1 MIIKNREALISH
13 GNVPGRTTAV
23 DILEAGLQ
31 AANPYSNTKSLLE
44 LQPDGILIV
53 GRSGFPVEQPRG
65 YPIQYDPLVI
75 DLTQMRDIYVVGGG
89 KAAQSM
95 AKAVEDVLGTYI
107 TDGQVNARKG
117 EPLLCNRIHVTFAGH
132 PIPDSDSVEGATR
145 MLELERKATD
155 GDLVFLTES
164 GGGTALMALPAD
176 GVSLRDVQDVY
187 RQLYFEQGASMSD
200 ANAVRWLLCDLR
212 GRHERYIGDAT
223 MIAFHTSESDDG
235 LTIAANRKSPEHRAR
250 PAEWSYAYAIQVLK
264 RYDVWDTVSP
274 AVRRQLEKADPRYE
288 MLRSD
293 EVLGKP
299 HYHFRVMGSEYML
312 EAAQQKAVELGIQA
326 HILSSSMNNL
336 EVWPVAGVIAHIAR
350 ESEFYGRP
358 FQPPCVLLFGGEL
371 LVTVGSA
378 TGIGG
383 RNQEFVLTTAS
394 MIAGSENIVIASVDS
409 DGADGPSPAAGGIVD
424 GYTIKRLGETGV
436 NVFQVLDNHDSHSAL
451 TQLEDAIQG
460 EIRST
465 NVRDLRVIYIQ
476 KRVSQEELQHYVDN
490 KQLTL
495 YGFNAISSLME

>member
-1 MIIKNREALISH
+1 MVIQNRDALISH
-13 GNVPGRTTAV
+13 GNIPGRVIVV

-31 AANPYSNTKSLLE
+31 AANPYYNTKSLLN
-44 LQPDGILIV
+44 LQSDGHLIV
-53 GRSGFPVEQPRG
+53 GRSGFPIEQPRG
-65 YPIQYDPLVI
+65 HPVRYEPLII
-75 DLTQMRDIYVVGGG
+75 DLNQMQNIYVVGGG

-95 AKAVEDVLGTYI
+95 AKAIEDVLEPYI

-132 PIPDSDSVEGATR
+132 PIPDSDSVEGAKR
-145 MLELERKATD
+145 MRELEKKATK

-176 GVSLRDVQDVY
+176 GVSLNDVQDVY
-187 RQLYFEQGASMSD
+187 RQLYFERGASMSD

-223 MIAFHTSESDDG
+223 MIAFHTSENHDG

-250 PAEWSYAYAIQVLK
+250 PADWSYDYAIKVLK
-264 RYDVWDTVSP
+264 RYEIWDTVSS
-274 AVRRQLEKADPRYE
+274 AVRKQLEKADPRYE
-288 MLRSD
+288 MLRPN

-312 EAAQQKAVELGIQA
+312 DAAQQKAIELGIPA
-326 HILSSSMNNL
+326 HIISSSMNNL
-336 EVWPVAGVIAHIAR
+336 EVWPVAGVVAHIAR

-371 LVTVGSA
+371 LVTVGTA

-383 RNQEFVLTTAS
+383 RNQEFVLSTAP
-394 MIAGSENIVIASVDS
+394 MIAGSQNIVIASVDS
-409 DGADGPSPAAGGIVD
+409 DGADGPSPVAGGIVD
-424 GYTIKRLGETGV
+424 GDTVNRLSDIGV
-436 NVFQVLDNHDSHSAL
+436 NVFQILDNHDSYGAL
-451 TQLEDAIQG
+451 TQLDDAIHG

-465 NVRDLRVIYIQ
+465 NVRDLRAIYIQ
-476 KRVSQEELQHYVDN
+476 KRVNQEELQHYVDTN
-490 KQLTL
+490 QLTL
-495 YGFNAISSLME
+495 YGFHVASKNVE

>member
-1 MIIKNREALISH
+1 MVILNRDALISH
-13 GNVPGRTTAV
+13 GNIPGRSIVV

-31 AANPYSNTKSLLE
+31 AADPYYTTKSLLN
-44 LQPDGILIV
+44 LQSNGHLIV
-53 GRSGFPVEQPRG
+53 GRRGFPIERPRG
-65 YPIQYDPLVI
+65 HPIRYEPLII
-75 DLTQMRDIYVVGGG
+75 DLKKMRNIYVVGGG

-95 AKAVEDVLGTYI
+95 AKAIEDVLESYI

-132 PIPDSDSVEGATR
+132 PIPDSDSIDGAKRMRELEKKATR
-145 MLELERKATD
+145 

-176 GVSLRDVQDVY
+176 GVSLNDVQDVY
-187 RQLYFEQGASMSD
+187 QQLYFERGASMSD

-212 GRHERYIGDAT
+212 GRHERYIADAT
-223 MIAFHTSESDDG
+223 MVAFHTSESNDG
-235 LTIAANRKSPEHRAR
+235 LTIAANRKSPENRAR
-250 PAEWSYAYAIQVLK
+250 PTDWTYDYAIKVLK
-264 RYDVWDTVSP
+264 RYEIWETVSS

-288 MLRSD
+288 MLRPD
-293 EVLGKP
+293 EVFGKP
-299 HYHFRVMGSEYML
+299 HYHLRVMGSEFML
-312 EAAQQKAVELGIQA
+312 DAAQQKAIEMGIPT

-336 EVWPVAGVIAHIAR
+336 EVWPVAGVVAHIAR

-371 LVTVGSA
+371 LVTVGTA

-383 RNQEFVLTTAS
+383 RNQEFVLSTAP
-394 MIAGSENIVIASVDS
+394 MIAGSKNIVIASVDS
-409 DGADGPSPAAGGIVD
+409 DGADGPSPVAGGIID
-424 GYTIKRLGETGV
+424 GDTVNRLSE
-436 NVFQVLDNHDSHSAL
+436 NQLDVFQILDNHDSYSAL
-451 TQLEDAIQG
+451 KQLDDAIHG

-476 KRVSQEELQHYVDN
+476 KRVSQEELQHYVDTN
-490 KQLTL
+490 KLTL
-495 YGFNAISSLME
+495 YGFNVVSKIIE

>member
-1 MIIKNREALISH
+1 MVIQNRDALISH
-13 GNVPGRTTAV
+13 GNIPGRVIVV

-31 AANPYSNTKSLLE
+31 AANPYYNTKSLLN
-44 LQPDGILIV
+44 LQSDGHLIA
-53 GRSGFPVEQPRG
+53 GRSGFPIEQPRG
-65 YPIQYDPLVI
+65 HPVRYEPLII
-75 DLTQMRDIYVVGGG
+75 DLNQMRNIYVVGGG

-95 AKAVEDVLGTYI
+95 AKAIEDVLEPYI

-132 PIPDSDSVEGATR
+132 PIPDSDSVEGAKR
-145 MLELERKATD
+145 MRELEKKATK

-176 GVSLRDVQDVY
+176 GVSLNDVQDVY
-187 RQLYFEQGASMSD
+187 RQLYFERGASMSD

-223 MIAFHTSESDDG
+223 MIAFHTSENHDG

-250 PAEWSYAYAIQVLK
+250 PADWSYDYAIKVLK
-264 RYDVWDTVSP
+264 RYEIWDTVSS
-274 AVRRQLEKADPRYE
+274 AVRKQLEKADPRYE
-288 MLRSD
+288 MLHPN

-312 EAAQQKAVELGIQA
+312 DAAQQKAIELGIPA
-326 HILSSSMNNL
+326 HIISSSMNNL
-336 EVWPVAGVIAHIAR
+336 EVWPVAGVVAHIAR

-371 LVTVGSA
+371 LVTVGTA

-383 RNQEFVLTTAS
+383 RNQEFVLSTAP
-394 MIAGSENIVIASVDS
+394 MIAGSQNIVIASVDS
-409 DGADGPSPAAGGIVD
+409 DGADGPSPVAGGIVD
-424 GYTIKRLGETGV
+424 GDTVNRLSDIGV
-436 NVFQVLDNHDSHSAL
+436 NVFQILDNHDSYGAL
-451 TQLEDAIQG
+451 TQLDDAIHG

-465 NVRDLRVIYIQ
+465 NVRDLRAIYIQ
-476 KRVSQEELQHYVDN
+476 KRVNQEELQHYVDTN
-490 KQLTL
+490 QLTL
-495 YGFNAISSLME
+495 YGFHVASKNVE